1 MNIIINFSGQRS
13 KIFVDNHKNLVKLLN
28 IFKNRPNHLSRF
40 LLDNKAFTEEFLS
53 KIESND
59 KLSDINLSKIGDDS
73 FYFSNISEMKLF
85 YSSLV
90 EDLDMMKSKKDK
102 DSLKRDLLELI
113 EKAINEEDYEEAAR
127 IRDFMISNKLK

>member
-1 MNIIINFSGQRS
+1 M
-13 KIFVDNHKNLVKLLN
+13 DNHKNLVKLLN

>member
-1 MNIIINFSGQRS
+1 
-13 KIFVDNHKNLVKLLN
+13 VDNHKNLVKLLN

>member
-1 MNIIINFSGQRS
+1 MNTIINFSGSRS
-13 KIFVDNHKNLVKLLN
+13 KISVENHKNLITLLK

-53 KIESND
+53 KISSND
-59 KLSDINLSKIGDDS
+59 KLSDINLSKIGDNS
-73 FYFSNISEMKLF
+73 FYFSNISEMKVF

-90 EDLDMMKSKKDK
+90 EDLDIMKSKKDR
-102 DSLKRDLLELI
+102 DVLKKDLLDLI
-113 EKAINEEDYEEAAR
+113 SKAIDEENYEEAAR